1 MSTLA
6 ATFTLA
12 NTATLRQTLNEVSVR
27 LAQTGNPDVSPGAVT
42 ITADSAGT
50 LTFAIAANQSNPA
63 YSRAITATV
72 A

>member
-12 NTATLRQTLNEVSVR
+12 NTATLRQTLKDLNFL
-27 LAQTGNPDVSPGAVT
+27 LAETGNPDVTAPAVT

-50 LTFAIAANQSNPA
+50 LTFAVAASQSNPA
-63 YSRAITATV
+63 YSKAVSATV